1 MVGIAAG
8 PRFDALKHS
17 AQAAAACDGFLMS
30 DGKWWPGDRVP
41 EEMTFP
47 IRRKKQQYR
56 WEASSKSPGSALA
69 WHATTPTKQELKKK
83 SASPA
88 SKALLSRGRTIATR
102 SIEHIVGSTPK
113 AMIALALATAPT
125 SRALLADRSL
135 RRRSGVPRHHG
146 LHNLS
151 FSVTQLLPSPH
162 GSQSRPSAAERGSH
176 TARARAP
183 STVCGSH
190 PSAPA

>member
-1 MVGIAAG
+1 MASSPPTGNG
-8 PRFDALKHS
+8 SPRS
-17 AQAAAACDGFLMS
+17 
-30 DGKWWPGDRVP
+30 RVP
-41 EEMTFP
+41 EARPPQLGEKTAVSMGGIVKIAMF
-47 IRRKKQQYR
+47 
-56 WEASSKSPGSALA
+56 GLGLA
-69 WHATTPTKQELKKK
+69 RDDTNKARTEKK

>member
-1 MVGIAAG
+1 MASSPPTGNGG
-8 PRFDALKHS
+8 PRS
-17 AQAAAACDGFLMS
+17 
-30 DGKWWPGDRVP
+30 RVP
-41 EEMTFP
+41 EARPLQLGEKTAVSMGGIVKIARF
-47 IRRKKQQYR
+47 
-56 WEASSKSPGSALA
+56 GLGLA
-69 WHATTPTKQELKKK
+69 RDDTNKKK

-113 AMIALALATAPT
+113 AMIALAFATAPT